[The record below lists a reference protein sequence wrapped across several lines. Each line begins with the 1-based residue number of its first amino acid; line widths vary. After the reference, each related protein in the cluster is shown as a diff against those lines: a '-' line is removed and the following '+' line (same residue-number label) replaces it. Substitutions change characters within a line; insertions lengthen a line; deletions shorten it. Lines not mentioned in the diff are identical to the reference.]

1 MFLKTKFLLV
11 ACLFATALVA
21 CNMGNNGDD
30 MNENGA
36 ETENIGDRDNGV
48 IDDNDNGAGVMNN
61 QRVKVAEKA
70 ADKITNLP
78 EVQDANV
85 FVTNENAYVAAQL
98 TTGTQAEGE
107 VTRELEKKIADQ
119 VKATDQDINNVFVS
133 TNPEFFDRSA
143 NYAEKFGRGEPVQ
156 GLFEEFN
163 ETIRRVFP
171 NAR

>member
-30 MNENGA
+30 TGA

-48 IDDNDNGAGVMNN
+48 IDDNNNDANIMNN
-61 QRVKVAEKA
+61 NGNNRVEVANKA

-98 TTGTQAEGE
+98 TTGTQTEGE
-107 VTRELEKKIADQ
+107 VTRELEKKISDQ
-119 VKATDQDINNVFVS
+119 VKATDRDIDNVFVS